1 VHRFEAKLLEIPF
14 LELVSKSLDF
24 IILDEDYKCEIWSK
38 GAIKC
43 FPSLLS
49 SGVDSDR
56 YKNVMLKKERE
67 PRVVFLDYLK
77 NILEEEEFSLLS
89 SYIKDSDSA
98 SHAIIIPC
106 EKKIAHL
113 SLSVTKL
120 GHFTLIIITKL
131 KDVTKSLRLKML
143 SLRKKSGETNLFIAN
158 TSHEIRTPIQTILTV
173 MDLLDE
179 TKLDAE
185 QIEYTRQIRF
195 SASTILTLVNDILDF
210 SKLELGKM
218 QFEAKPFN
226 LADVVE
232 NTIDLISMEAH
243 KKGLEVII
251 DVDTLLPDFIIG
263 DANRLRQVI
272 LNLVKN
278 AVKFTSKGFV
288 SCIVSLS
295 AFKKEDDVEGTNKP
309 AILFEIKDSG
319 IGVPKEKK
327 DKLFNQFYQIDAST
341 ARKYGGTGLGLSI
354 CKNIVKA
361 MNGSIGIKDN
371 KNGGS
376 IFYFKIPIVQAK
388 ISSSYENML
397 LALDTKF
404 LLCDDNP
411 ATLRALKEMLM
422 KLGFK
427 NITLADSA
435 EKALSIIKMEYY
447 NHSFFDIA
455 FIDMIM
461 PKMDGWRLIAEIER
475 FPDLIDTMFYLMIPE
490 GTLTGDAKMKLLK
503 WFSGY
508 IYKPIKRRVVFD
520 LLNNIYRKK
529 MSNNVDVEDIGTLES
544 INIIPKENSK
554 NLSPAK
560 EPKEAVS
567 DKFINVGKIKNIL
580 VVDDHPVN
588 KQLLKLIL
596 EKNAYSVKTAED
608 GMDAISKVKEF
619 KFDLIFMDVQMP
631 ILDGYEATKK
641 IRGLGFDM
649 PIIACTAGSQEKEKD
664 IALSFGMDDI
674 LQKPFTKE
682 DLFVILNEYL
692 N

>member
-1 VHRFEAKLLEIPF
+1 MHRFEAKLLEIPF

>member
-1 VHRFEAKLLEIPF
+1 MHHFEEELLNDAF
-14 LELVSKSLDF
+14 LSLVSKNLDF
-24 IILDEDYKCEIWSK
+24 IILDKAHECEMWSRN
-38 GAIKC
+38 AIRY

-49 SGVDSDR
+49 SGVEAEQC
-56 YKNVMLKKERE
+56 KNIVLKEDNGQHII
-67 PRVVFLDYLK
+67 FLDYLK
-77 NILEEEEFSLLS
+77 NILEEDVFSLIS
-89 SYIKDSDSA
+89 SYIKSDEGT
-98 SHAIIIPC
+98 SHAIIVPS
-106 EKKIAHL
+106 EKKDAHL
-113 SLSVTKL
+113 SFSIARLDNS
-120 GHFTLIIITKL
+120 TLIIISRL
-131 KDVTKSLRLKML
+131 KEATKSLRLKML
-143 SLRKKSGETNLFIAN
+143 ALRRKTGETNLFIAN
-158 TSHEIRTPIQTILTV
+158 MSHEIRTPIQTILTV

-179 TKLDAE
+179 TRLDAE

-195 SASTILTLVNDILDF
+195 SASTILTLINDILDF

-218 QFEAKPFN
+218 QFEANPFN

-251 DVDTLLPDFIIG
+251 DIDTLLPDFIIG

-278 AVKFTSKGFV
+278 AVKFTIRGSI

-295 AFKKEDDVEGTNKP
+295 AFTKDDDVEDINKP

-327 DKLFNQFYQIDAST
+327 DKLFHYFYQTDAST
-341 ARKYGGTGLGLSI
+341 SRKYGGTGLGLSI
-354 CKNIVKA
+354 CKNIVEA
-361 MNGSIGIKDN
+361 MNGSIGVKDN

-397 LALDTKF
+397 LSLDTKF

-422 KLGFK
+422 KFGFR
-427 NITLADSA
+427 NITVAESG
-435 EKALSIIKMEYY
+435 EKALSLIKMDYY
-447 NHSFFDIA
+447 NHSSFDIA

-475 FPDLIDTMFYLMIPE
+475 FPEALNTMFYLMIPE

-508 IYKPIKRRVVFD
+508 IYKPIKRRVIFN

-529 MSNNVDVEDIGTLES
+529 MFNNSDVEDIGTLES
-544 INIIPKENSK
+544 VNVEPKENYK
-554 NLSPAK
+554 NLTPAK
-560 EPKEAVS
+560 ECKE
-567 DKFINVGKIKNIL
+567 INNDRLVNEKILKNIL

-588 KQLLKLIL
+588 KQLLKIIL
-596 EKNAYSVKTAED
+596 EKNSYNVSTAED
-608 GMDAISKVKEF
+608 GMDAISKVK
-619 KFDLIFMDVQMP
+619 KCNFDLIFMDVQMP

-641 IRGLGFDM
+641 IRNLGYKM
-649 PIIACTAGSQEKEKD
+649 PIIACTAGSQEREKD
-664 IALSFGMDDI
+664 IALSFGMNDI
-674 LQKPFTKE
+674 LQKPFTKD
-682 DLFVILNEYL
+682 DLFVILREYL
-692 N
+692 S